1 MTMRAIRLTWEALR
15 RRVSGDEGSFTVEL
29 VLWTL
34 PLAMVFALIVASGRI
49 VAAGSDATGASRDAA
64 RAASLQTNM
73 TSAKAAA
80 QQAARDSF
88 GRQGDRCHKLTVDVR
103 GSVAPGGLV
112 TVSVSCTASLGDLA
126 IPGAPG
132 SRTLSASS
140 TVPIETTRSV
150 PLGLGLPHRVHTLGV
165 RS

>member
-1 MTMRAIRLTWEALR
+1 MNMRGIRLNWEALR
-15 RRVSGDEGSFTVEL
+15 RRACSDDGGYTVEL
-29 VLWTL
+29 VLWT
-34 PLAMVFALIVASGRI
+34 PVLALLIVLIVAAGRI

-73 TSAKAAA
+73 AAAETAA

-88 GRQGDRCHKLTVDVR
+88 GRQGDRCQKLTATVS

-112 TVSVSCTASLGDLA
+112 TVSVSCTASLSDLA

-132 SRTLSASS
+132 SRTLSATS
-140 TVPIETTRSV
+140 TVPIETTRSR
-150 PLGLGLPHRVHTLGV
+150 GQG
-165 RS
+165 